1 MGDGV
6 TLCSDVYRPDPSG
19 KFPVTTMRSRELLSA
34 SSHLMFGSDP
44 LSEFVCYSDDA
55 RCAELL
61 YAIY

>member
-19 KFPVTTMRSRELLSA
+19 KFPVTTMRSRESLSA
-34 SSHLMFGSDP
+34 WPHLMFGSD
-44 LSEFVCYSDDA
+44 LVGKFVYYSDDA